1 MLVHDSCI
9 PITGLFLAS
18 TPGKD
23 VCHPFSAGVY
33 SRLAQKAEIEVV
45 VLVAR
50 WTLYLERDQFD
61 NGEGGKEPGK
71 PIYVAPLENEA
82 WRASD
87 DTRRRLVSERYAAG
101 IQELL
106 RLGKTVILVYPIPEV
121 GWNVPEY
128 LARARLHGIELDI
141 PLTTSFA
148 NFRMRN
154 TSTYDALNAAGDD
167 ARLHRVEP
175 ASLLCDTYVKGRCVA
190 QLHGVPLYIDD
201 DHLSS
206 TGATLVVNEI
216 FEQLTR
222 LQSQPISDDG
232 RTFD

>member
-1 MLVHDSCI
+1 M
-9 PITGLFLAS
+9 
-18 TPGKD
+18 
-23 VCHPFSAGVY
+23 
-33 SRLAQKAEIEVV
+33 
-45 VLVAR
+45 
-50 WTLYLERDQFD
+50 
-61 NGEGGKEPGK
+61 
-71 PIYVAPLENEA
+71 
-82 WRASD
+82 
-87 DTRRRLVSERYAAG
+87 
-101 IQELL
+101 
-106 RLGKTVILVYPIPEV
+106 ILVYPIPEV

-128 LARARLHGIELDI
+128 LARARLHGVELNP

-154 TSTYDALNAAGDD
+154 TSTYDALNAAVDD

-206 TGATLVVNEI
+206 TGAILVVNEI
-216 FEQLTR
+216 FERLIR
-222 LQSQPISDDG
+222 LQSQPVSDDD